1 MNNFEID
8 DCLRSM
14 QIIVDSNE
22 QPSKRAEKRYKSFG
36 CPYIRQ
42 KIDYGDYTYNF
53 MLPNGKW
60 LYEPNKRVLPPVS
73 IERKAD
79 LVELSQCFCQSR
91 KRFEREFERAAQNN
105 ASMYLLVED
114 ATWENLINGRY
125 ATKYNP
131 KAYFASITAWQ
142 ARYGIKTIFCKSET
156 SGTIIREILYREL
169 KERLEQGF
177 YDSEV
182 EENGLSLNVS
192 CRS

>member
-1 MNNFEID
+1 MDHFEIE

-22 QPSKRAEKRYKSFG
+22 QPSRQAKKRYEAFG
-36 CPYIRQ
+36 CPYVRQ

-53 MLPNGKW
+53 VLPSGKW
-60 LYEPNKRVLPPVS
+60 LYEPNTRVFPPVS

-91 KRFEREFERAAQNN
+91 QRFEREFERALKNN

-125 ATKYNP
+125 ATHYNP
-131 KAYFASITAWQ
+131 KAYFSSITAWQ
-142 ARYGIKTIFCKSET
+142 ARYGIQTIFCKSET
-156 SGTIIREILYREL
+156 SGKIIKEILYREL

-182 EENGLSLNVS
+182 DQDGLSINVQCS
-192 CRS
+192 S

>member
-1 MNNFEID
+1 MNNFEVAS
-8 DCLRSM
+8 CLESM

-22 QPSKRAEKRYKSFG
+22 QPSKRAFKRYDSFG
-36 CPYIRQ
+36 VPYDVQ

-53 MLPNGKW
+53 KLPNGKW
-60 LYEPNKRVLPPVS
+60 IYEPNTRLYPPVS

-91 KRFEREFERAAQNN
+91 ERFTREFERAKANK
-105 ASMYLLVED
+105 AKMYLLVEN
-114 ATWENLINGRY
+114 ASWENLINGKY

-142 ARYGIKTIFCKSET
+142 ARYGIQTIFCKQET
-156 SGTIIREILYREL
+156 SGKLIKEILYREL
-169 KERLEQGF
+169 KERLERGY

-182 EENGLSLNVS
+182 EKNEISIDVS
-192 CRS
+192 CSS